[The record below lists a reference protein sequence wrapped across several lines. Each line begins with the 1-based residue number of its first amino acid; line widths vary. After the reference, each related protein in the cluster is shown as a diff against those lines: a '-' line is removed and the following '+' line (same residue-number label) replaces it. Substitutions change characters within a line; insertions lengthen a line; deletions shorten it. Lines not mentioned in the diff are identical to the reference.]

1 MAQIG
6 WIKLYRKMQE
16 CALWDDPEP
25 FDRRSAWIDLL
36 LLANHEDKTTVFD
49 GKKVTVLRGQ
59 RITSVRAL
67 AGRWHWGNAK
77 TLKFLRLL
85 EELEMIERESD
96 SSRTLITIVN
106 YGVYQGCENA
116 DGTET
121 EHKRNADGTLIDTD
135 PERKSTTNK
144 NIKNDKEVKNEKNEK
159 EKTLS
164 TLNVS
169 DAETVPPVEKPDFPS
184 QTVTAKKPT
193 AYEQGVEV
201 LEKQMSR
208 TMLSPVVKDE
218 LRKYLLYRKQ
228 IKKVISATITIN
240 NLVAKVEEVAMKY
253 GDTLVLEQFE
263 KTFQNGWQGVF
274 LAENDLKRTV
284 NENRA
289 GKRYSGGQPK
299 YDWSKL

>member
-1 MAQIG
+1 MCELG
-6 WIKLYRKMQE
+6 WIALHRKITE
-16 CALWDDPEP
+16 NDLLWDSSFEP
-25 FDRRSAWIDLL
+25 FSRGQAWIDLIM
-36 LLANHEDKTTVFD
+36 LANHEGRDVVISFNKIHVD
-49 GKKVTVLRGQ
+49 RGQ
-59 RITSVRAL
+59 HLTSVRKL
-67 AGRWHWGNAK
+67 GERWNWGNGK
-77 TLKFLRLL
+77 VLKFFRALEKEGMITRDTTQGGTLL
-85 EELEMIERESD
+85 
-96 SSRTLITIVN
+96 TIVN
-106 YGVYQGCENA
+106 YSEYQDVKNTNGTLMEQTRNA
-116 DGTET
+116 DGTE
-121 EHKRNADGTLIDTD
+121 L
-135 PERKSTTNK
+135 ERTSSTNNNDNNYNNENNDNNENNK
-144 NIKNDKEVKNEKNEK
+144 GI
-159 EKTLS
+159 
-164 TLNVS
+164 LNVS
-169 DAETVPPVEKPDFPS
+169 ASETVPPVEKPDFPS

-289 GKRYSGGQPK
+289 GKRYSGGQPT